1 MVASERSQADEVRV
15 RKAPEQHARVSF
27 IHAILYK
34 TEEIRTRQEMTKFE
48 DV

>member
-1 MVASERSQADEVRV
+1 
-15 RKAPEQHARVSF
+15 VSF